1 MIFSPHERRRYE
13 QELVASLRRAEAS
26 EALRFSAEA
35 DLAHLAL
42 DDPLTGLPNR
52 SGLTE
57 LLRIRLAQGGVTGS
71 ALAVL
76 YLDLDHFKA
85 VNDSLDQAAGD
96 ELLTVVADRL
106 RSAGRESA
114 IVARLSGDE
123 FVVMDEFSHA
133 EQVALFAQR
142 VLDVLKEPVV
152 IEGLE
157 VVTSA
162 SIGAAL
168 VQAEDTPDR
177 VLRRA
182 DIAMYRAKARGRGCW
197 ELHDAAH
204 DDPAVNRLRLLGEL
218 RHGIDHAEL
227 RLHYQP
233 RIDLRTGDLDGVEAL
248 VRWQHP
254 TRGLLPPAEFIEVAE
269 SSGLIR
275 SLGTWVLEEA
285 IAQAVRWRAT
295 GTGHPPV
302 DMAVNLST
310 RQLTDP
316 HLVALVT
323 DVLARHGL
331 DPRLLTLEITETAL
345 MEDPD
350 AALTALTALNELG
363 VKLAIDDFGT
373 GYASLTYLQRF
384 TIDDQDRPFV
394 RDRSGFAQQRL
405 RHRCHL
411 HPAGPRN
418 GHPGRG
424 RRSGDAG
431 AEGGP
436 ARSRLP
442 PRPGLSLRSPAHP
455 RCLCHLAGASIRCR
469 GCQPRVTGVSTSQ
482 LARIG
487 RSRAVGE
494 SGSVV

>member
-1 MIFSPHERRRYE
+1 M
-13 QELVASLRRAEAS
+13 
-26 EALRFSAEA
+26 
-35 DLAHLAL
+35 
-42 DDPLTGLPNR
+42 
-52 SGLTE
+52 
-57 LLRIRLAQGGVTGS
+57 
-71 ALAVL
+71 
-76 YLDLDHFKA
+76 
-85 VNDSLDQAAGD
+85 
-96 ELLTVVADRL
+96 ADRL

-233 RIDLRTGDLDGVEAL
+233 RIDLRTGDLEGVEAL

-384 TIDDQDRPFV
+384 PIDEIKI
-394 RDRSGFAQQRL
+394 DRSFVTGLGSPSRDSAIVATCIQLAHAMGIR
-405 RHRCHL
+405 
-411 HPAGPRN
+411 AV
-418 GHPGRG
+418 
-424 RRSGDAG
+424 
-431 AEGGP
+431 AEGVETP
-436 ARSRLP
+436 EQKAAL
-442 PRPGLSLRSPAHP
+442 LDLD
-455 RCLCHLAGASIRCR
+455 CHLAQGYLYARPLTPDAFATWLVHRSGA
-469 GCQPRVTGVSTSQ
+469 G
-482 LARIG
+482 
-487 RSRAVGE
+487 AVNPA
-494 SGSVV
+494 